1 MITKSGLRARL
12 VFRSDKNCKPFVI
25 SLRALELRRVLY
37 HAEKKNKKQKKRW
50 SLTVWK
56 LNFTS
61 YHGYYLSII
70 NDHIGDSIPFSIF

>member
-37 HAEKKNKKQKKRW
+37 HAEKKKKKKKKKKQLKK
-50 SLTVWK
+50 K
-56 LNFTS
+56 F
-61 YHGYYLSII
+61 
-70 NDHIGDSIPFSIF
+70 